1 MQLIHK
7 ERENLGCCSKLSLT
21 SPTVCLCVYSMCIYV
36 SFGCLLVQV
45 SVCACVCVCVF
56 SGETKFPVTLN
67 NYSKSFKLKSFPQR
81 HFLSFFVPESQQMNQ
96 FLSQQRHF
104 QHFRTTTQKGSAIF
118 LLFDLCKNCF
128 VFFFHW
134 RGQFS
139 GNCVLPV
146 RSGHCQSCQG
156 HRRFTLHLN

>member
-1 MQLIHK
+1 MLFKTQLDITH
-7 ERENLGCCSKLSLT
+7 C
-21 SPTVCLCVYSMCIYV
+21 
-36 SFGCLLVQV
+36 V
-45 SVCACVCVCVF
+45 SVCVQYVYLCKLWVFTCSGECVCMRLCVCVF

-128 VFFFHW
+128 VFFF
-134 RGQFS
+134 FIEE
-139 GNCVLPV
+139 GNLVETVFFPSEVVTASPVKDIAVLP
-146 RSGHCQSCQG
+146 C
-156 HRRFTLHLN
+156 T